1 MIGEVF
7 VKEVVPGG
15 QADKLG
21 IFEVGDRLQ
30 GIGEL
35 TFTDGGFEKAVEMV
49 RPWDPET
56 IGLISDLV
64 PHVFFGRSCK
74 INQKEQKM
82 SNYTLAVSVSVGILS
97 LGCRL
102 NRLSHF

>member
-1 MIGEVF
+1 MELILWEIDEEEDNPLWKEATKDVVMGEVF

-15 QADKLG
+15 QADELG

-35 TFTDGGFEKAVEMV
+35 TFTDGGFERAVEMV

-56 IGLISDLV
+56 YI
-64 PHVFFGRSCK
+64 
-74 INQKEQKM
+74 
-82 SNYTLAVSVSVGILS
+82 
-97 LGCRL
+97 
-102 NRLSHF
+102 